1 MNFLSSLESE
11 QYGDSEHT
19 LQTIG
24 GKGGGGEE
32 EGWGGGSYF
41 VLFSPLLSVS
51 LHTSLTLL
59 PSTCLAE

>member
-24 GKGGGGEE
+24 GKGGGEKRR
-32 EGWGGGSYF
+32 GGVGGLILSSSP
-41 VLFSPLLSVS
+41 LFSLPLF
-51 LHTSLTLL
+51 T
-59 PSTCLAE
+59 PP